1 MGDHSFFENTIPSI
15 CSHYCTYVELPEG
28 KAYIRAVIFLRA
40 KLYVNSIRELE
51 ENNIR
56 ISCRI
61 FVRIQ
66 GVIKG
71 A

>member
-1 MGDHSFFENTIPSI
+1 MSLRDYLESFHNALSKIEDYGFADSTDIN
-15 CSHYCTYVELPEG
+15 VE
-28 KAYIRAVIFLRA
+28 
-40 KLYVNSIRELE
+40 IRELE

-61 FVRIQ
+61 FVRLQ
-66 GVIKG
+66 GVMTS